1 MIGGICLEMFDN
13 FMRVVKILN
22 IIIYARLSKEE
33 QGKSKEEQSRS
44 IKNQIDMCKKFIED
58 EQKAYPKCQFKIAA
72 ILKDDGVSGTTFDRN
87 DFNKLISKIESNQ
100 ANMVI
105 TKDLSRLGR
114 DHIKA
119 DDYIENWFPE
129 HNVRYVS
136 IMESV
141 DTYADTVSNEVAPLI
156 NWSNEHFAR
165 QTSKKIKGTFL
176 DYRKKGKWTGGEPPL
191 GYQIDPHDKYH
202 FIIEPKGAEIVKRI
216 FALAKENKSLEDIA
230 NTLIKEK
237 VPIPSVI
244 KGNKRKLNQDIIEI
258 WNSGSIKDILGSEMY
273 IGNMVQGKTT
283 RLNHKSKTIV
293 YLPKEQWSIVENTHE
308 PIIDKQTFD
317 SVQLLIKS
325 NKNKTMKTHDYLLK
339 GMIKC
344 AECGHSISIQHYK
357 ERKNNYTICNY
368 YRKYG
373 SKKEV
378 CTSHR
383 QTYEDLEKL
392 VLKTIK
398 EECLKYVDSTNFANK
413 LKDKEQSQQIQTD
426 IKLKIDKCNREIIKL
441 EKQKDIIYND
451 RLTGDISIEDYKRRT
466 KSINDSIEYEQNNL
480 KRLNE
485 TLQEIINKNIVEPEY
500 SKIVKEF
507 LALKKPNKIV
517 ITKLINVIYLS
528 EDGTI
533 DIHFKVQNP
542 YK

>member
-244 KGNKRKLNQDIIEI
+244 KGTKRKLNQDIIEI

-325 NKNKTMKTHDYLLK
+325 NRNKTMKTHDYLLK

-485 TLQEIINKNIVEPEY
+485 TLQEIINKNIVKIEY

-517 ITKLINVIYLS
+517 ITKLIDVIYLS
-528 EDGTI
+528 ENGTI
-533 DIHFKVQNP
+533 DIHFKVQKP